1 VEFST
6 WEPVYELVL
15 ADLGFDRA
23 GDERVRDRLA
33 AWATPFDTARLGLDG
48 AHVAVVAPGPSLE
61 ADLPR
66 LGDADRVVAASAAAS
81 RLLAAGRRP
90 DLVVTDLDGTPATA
104 AALTRAGTPAAV
116 HAHGDNGPAL
126 DRWLPRC
133 DPTSVL
139 ATTQAAPAGPV
150 VDFGGFTDGDRAA
163 FLADALG
170 AARLTF
176 VGWDL
181 DDPSVGPQKREKLA
195 WARRLLRWL
204 AARRGESFESLD
216 R

>member
-15 ADLGFDRA
+15 ADLGYDRA

-33 AWATPFDTARLGLDG
+33 GWAEPFDLRRIGMTGET
-48 AHVAVVAPGPSLE
+48 VAVVAPGPSLAE
-61 ADLPR
+61 SLARVD
-66 LGDADRVVAASAAAS
+66 GADRVVAASRAAD

-90 DLVVTDLDGTPATA
+90 DAVVTDLDGTPATA
-104 AALTRAGTPAAV
+104 AALSRADTPVAV

-126 DRWLPRC
+126 DRWLPAC
-133 DPTSVL
+133 DPANVL

-150 VDFGGFTDGDRAA
+150 VNHGGFTDGDRAA
-163 FLADALG
+163 FLADACG
-170 AARLTF
+170 AAELRY

-181 DDPSVGPQKREKLA
+181 DDPAVGTAKRAKLG

-204 AARRGESFESLD
+204 AARRGESFGE
-216 R
+216 

>member
-6 WEPVYELVL
+6 WEPVYDLIL

-23 GDERVRDRLA
+23 GDERARDRLA
-33 AWATPFDTARLGLDG
+33 EWAEPFDTDRLGLDG
-48 AHVAVVAPGPSLE
+48 ARVAVVAPGPSLDAE
-61 ADLPR
+61 VGTP
-66 LGDADRVVAASAAAS
+66 GDVDRVVAASSAAD

-104 AALTRAGTPAAV
+104 AALTRAGTPVAV

-126 DRWLPRC
+126 DRWLPAC
-133 DPTSVL
+133 DPANVL
-139 ATTQAAPAGPV
+139 ATTQAAPVGPV
-150 VDFGGFTDGDRAA
+150 VNAGGFTDGDRAA

-170 AARLTF
+170 AARLSF

-181 DDPSVGPQKREKLA
+181 DDPAVGRLKREKLA

-204 AARRGESFESLD
+204 AARRGESFGVE

>member
-1 VEFST
+1 MEFST

-15 ADLGFDRA
+15 ADLGYDRA

-33 AWATPFDTARLGLDG
+33 AWAEAFDPGRVEMAGET
-48 AHVAVVAPGPSLE
+48 VAVVAPGPSLAGDLGRVDG
-61 ADLPR
+61 ADS
-66 LGDADRVVAASAAAS
+66 VVAASSAAA

-104 AALTRAGTPAAV
+104 AALSRAGTPVAV

-126 DRWLPRC
+126 DRWLPAC
-133 DPTSVL
+133 DPANVL
-139 ATTQAAPAGPV
+139 ATTQAAPVGPV
-150 VDFGGFTDGDRAA
+150 VNHGGFTDGDRAA
-163 FLADALG
+163 FLADAFG
-170 AARLTF
+170 AAALRY

-181 DDPSVGPQKREKLA
+181 DDPAVGAEKRAKLG

-204 AARRGESFESLD
+204 AARRGESFEE
-216 R
+216 